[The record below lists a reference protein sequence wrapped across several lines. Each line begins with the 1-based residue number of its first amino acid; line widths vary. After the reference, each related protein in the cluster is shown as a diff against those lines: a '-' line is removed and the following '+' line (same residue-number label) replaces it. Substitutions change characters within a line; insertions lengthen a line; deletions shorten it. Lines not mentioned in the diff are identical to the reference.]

1 MKKKKKM
8 SKFKERV
15 FEKTVEDFYKDSE
28 EKKKRKW
35 HKKVYGVETFE
46 SESEEIQEKKPLD

>member
-1 MKKKKKM
+1 MKKMKKKKKE

-15 FEKTVEDFYKDSE
+15 FDKTVEDFYKDSE
-28 EKKKRKW
+28 EKQKRAW

-46 SESEEIQEKKPLD
+46 SESEEI